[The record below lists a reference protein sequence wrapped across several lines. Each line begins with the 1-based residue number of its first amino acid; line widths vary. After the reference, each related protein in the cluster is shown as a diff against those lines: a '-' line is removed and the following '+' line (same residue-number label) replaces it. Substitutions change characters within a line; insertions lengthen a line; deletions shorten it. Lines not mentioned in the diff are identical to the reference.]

1 MKDKYEISTEEKIR
15 LLSLLGAN
23 SDDSHNAGGVDDYA
37 KDQNT
42 ELAQLNNHIFNLDN
56 GFKEMDDQ
64 PLPSDPE
71 YKEFHEKRTEQIKK
85 KDLLHKEET
94 TRHQRN
100 KLLKRTD
107 WLVGEDSPL
116 SKEKMQEI
124 KNWRQALRDAPD
136 SSRWPIELPKIPD
149 IKEAIQAFEAA
160 FGAMIGESVQDSTN
174 IQAPSEEE
182 VRAICGEKIPDF
194 ADLDEKAKKAD
205 RELRKASAEDMQH
218 RPEAPETNFQKEFK
232 PIFNCE
238 QVEES
243 EDKKFIKN
251 KHGEWISKEEIVET
265 KTIKRAR
272 DKNGKFI
279 PDDPNTPDYN
289 EAWEGGKAP
298 EK

>member
-1 MKDKYEISTEEKIR
+1 MNDKYEISTEEKMR
-15 LLSLLGAN
+15 LLSLIGAN

-85 KDLLHKEET
+85 KDLFVKEQT
-94 TRHQRN
+94 TRSQRN
-100 KLLKRTD
+100 KLLKTTD
-107 WLVGEDSPL
+107 WLVAEDSPL
-116 SKEKMQEI
+116 QKEEIQEI
-124 KNWRQALRDAPD
+124 KEWRQALRDAPD
-136 SSRWPIELPKIPD
+136 SSRWPIDLPKVPD
-149 IKEAIQAFEAA
+149 IKEAIQAFQAS
-160 FGAMIGESVQDSTN
+160 FGSIIGESVQASTN
-174 IQAPSEEE
+174 IQPPSEEE
-182 VRAICGEKIPDF
+182 VIAICGEKIPDF
-194 ADLDEKAKKAD
+194 ADLDQKAKKA
-205 RELRKASAEDMQH
+205 ELKSRMASEEDMKGS
-218 RPEAPETNFQKEFK
+218 PYAPKINLEKEFK

-251 KHGEWISKEEIVET
+251 KIGEWILKEEINQI

-272 DKNGKFI
+272 DENGKFI